1 MHAGMGHPQDYR
13 LEDFLARTNQAN
25 TSPRGCSPTDIRR
38 RCATERSGAI
48 PPVCTA
54 LKPIKHP
61 VWLHC
66 VQHWELSLDVVNYPS
81 NVVVYWHL
89 LPHTP
94 SLRCA
99 TGCGPCPLCCLWPTC
114 SWSPLS
120 ATHTYLLTPLT
131 YYKIFNSSSVVIRL
145 KVELGV
151 PPCGPR
157 FG

>member
-61 VWLHC
+61 AQASSVAALC
-66 VQHWELSLDVVNYPS
+66 AALGAE
-81 NVVVYWHL
+81 
-89 LPHTP
+89 
-94 SLRCA
+94 LRCGELPLKR
-99 TGCGPCPLCCLWPTC
+99 GCLLASVASHPFPQVCHGMWPVSPVLPL
-114 SWSPLS
+114 
-120 ATHTYLLTPLT
+120 AYLLLVPSQCRTHLSSDTPHVL
-131 YYKIFNSSSVVIRL
+131 
-145 KVELGV
+145 
-151 PPCGPR
+151 
-157 FG
+157 

>member
-61 VWLHC
+61 AQASSVAALC
-66 VQHWELSLDVVNYPS
+66 AALGAELRCGELPLKRGCLLASVASHPFPQVCHRDVARVPCAAFGLPALGPLS
-81 NVVVYWHL
+81 V
-89 LPHTP
+89 PHTP
-94 SLRCA
+94 
-99 TGCGPCPLCCLWPTC
+99 
-114 SWSPLS
+114 
-120 ATHTYLLTPLT
+120 
-131 YYKIFNSSSVVIRL
+131 IF
-145 KVELGV
+145 
-151 PPCGPR
+151 
-157 FG
+157 